1 MISLKFLGILI
12 HLYVMV
18 LKKEKNDFVQW
29 KLYLSVFNL
38 ISKYVEYN

>member
-1 MISLKFLGILI
+1 
-12 HLYVMV
+12 MV